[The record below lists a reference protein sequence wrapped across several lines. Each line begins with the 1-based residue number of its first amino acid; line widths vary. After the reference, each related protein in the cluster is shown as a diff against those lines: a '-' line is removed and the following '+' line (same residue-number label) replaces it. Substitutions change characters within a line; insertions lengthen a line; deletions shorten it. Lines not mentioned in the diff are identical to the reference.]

1 MWRQI
6 LPGGISYEDN
16 CNYQGFN
23 VNCQGYRRVAWRLG
37 VLFNDQN
44 DCGSCDAG
52 AGIGLLFDSGYLGY
66 RAASTVEAA
75 SEVFISQTTSVMTN
89 ALVFIKPYVPKHP
102 HIYSNGHICLSILG
116 DEWSPAQT
124 ARTVCLSILS
134 MMSSSPAKEWPPDNV
149 AYTSRVKGGPKGTV
163 FEYHDDTV

>member
-1 MWRQI
+1 MANQPSQRCKMRIQKELEKW
-6 LPGGISYEDN
+6 DN
-16 CNYQGFN
+16 SGEFVMEVVSDVQWIVHFRGAAGTLYDGEEF
-23 VNCQGYRRVAWRLG
+23 RLRITFMG
-37 VLFNDQN
+37 D
-44 DCGSCDAG
+44 
-52 AGIGLLFDSGYLGY
+52 YPM
-66 RAASTVEAA
+66 EAP
-75 SEVFISQTTSVMTN
+75 EV
-89 ALVFIKPYVPKHP
+89 VFIKPYVPKHP